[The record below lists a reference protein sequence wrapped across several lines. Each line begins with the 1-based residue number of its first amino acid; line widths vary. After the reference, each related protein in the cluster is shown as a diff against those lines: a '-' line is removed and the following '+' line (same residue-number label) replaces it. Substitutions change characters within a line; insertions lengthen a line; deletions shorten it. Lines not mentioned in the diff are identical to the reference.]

1 MKKLMI
7 LMLLAIIATTSKASN
22 ADNDTLTIE
31 KPNKVQIITG
41 DSIQKIK
48 VYGREGDDKYTYE
61 SNIQLVDSNYVS
73 ETSINKDS
81 WSFDFVGHNS
91 KGLAYPLERKSLS
104 SRVGIGLCSAIGPD
118 EGISVS
124 MGSSWEIFWTIA
136 AYECFAYAKK
146 DGFSVGF
153 GLDWRN
159 YRMTGFNYFSKANDG
174 TISVEKYPVGTEPDF
189 SRIKVFSLQIPLMWQ
204 HRFNK
209 NWSFA
214 LGPVINFNTYASI
227 KNKYTDADGKKHKD
241 VLKHIHQ
248 KPFTIDI
255 MAELNILNEI
265 SVYCKYSPMN
275 ILNSDYS
282 NKCNF
287 QSLSF
292 GIYL

>member
-7 LMLLAIIATTSKASN
+7 LMLLAIIATASKASN

-31 KPNKVQIITG
+31 KPNKVHIITG

-61 SNIQLVDSNYVS
+61 SNIQLVDSNYIS
-73 ETSINKDS
+73 ETNINKDN
-81 WSFDFVGHNS
+81 WTFDFVKRHSG
-91 KGLAYPLERKSLS
+91 GYPLEVKVLT
-104 SRVGIGLCSAIGPD
+104 SRFGIGLCSAIGAD
-118 EGISVS
+118 DGISVS
-124 MGSSWEIFWTIA
+124 TGSSWEIFWTIA
-136 AYECFAYAKK
+136 AYEYYPYGKK
-146 DGFSVGF
+146 DGFSIGF

-174 TISVEKYPVGTEPDF
+174 VISVEKYPLGTEPDF
-189 SRIKVFSLQIPLMWQ
+189 SRIKVFSLQFPLMWR
-204 HRFNK
+204 HRFDK
-209 NWSFA
+209 KWSFA
-214 LGPVINFNTYASI
+214 LGPVFNFNTYASI
-227 KNKYTDADGKKHKD
+227 KNRYTDANGEKHKD
-241 VLKHIHQ
+241 VMKHIHQ

-255 MAELNILNEI
+255 MAEFNILNKT

-275 ILNSDYS
+275 ILNSEYS

>member
-1 MKKLMI
+1 MKRLLSM
-7 LMLLAIIATTSKASN
+7 MLLAITATANATDI
-22 ADNDTLTIE
+22 ADNDTLTIN
-31 KPNKVQIITG
+31 KPAKVRIITG

-61 SNIQLVDSNYVS
+61 SSIELVDSNYVS
-73 ETSINKDS
+73 ETNINKDN
-81 WSFDFVGHNS
+81 WTFDFVKRHSGNL
-91 KGLAYPLERKSLS
+91 GYPLEKKSIS
-104 SRVGIGLCSAIGPD
+104 SRIGIGLCSAIEAD

-124 MGSSWEIFWTIA
+124 TGSSWEIFWTIA
-136 AYECFAYAKK
+136 AYEYYAYGKK

-159 YRMTGFNYFSKANDG
+159 YRMTGFNYFSKANEG

-209 NWSFA
+209 RWSFA

-227 KNKYTDADGKKHKD
+227 KNKYTDANGEKHKD

-248 KPFTIDI
+248 KPFTIDL
-255 MAELNILNEI
+255 MAELNILNEF

-282 NKCNF
+282 NKGNF

>member
-1 MKKLMI
+1 MKRLLSM
-7 LMLLAIIATTSKASN
+7 MLLAITATANATDI
-22 ADNDTLTIE
+22 ADNDTLTIN
-31 KPNKVQIITG
+31 KPAKVRIITG

-61 SNIQLVDSNYVS
+61 SSIELVDSNYVS
-73 ETSINKDS
+73 ETNINKDN
-81 WSFDFVGHNS
+81 WTFDFVKRHSGNL
-91 KGLAYPLERKSLS
+91 GYPLEKKSIS
-104 SRVGIGLCSAIGPD
+104 SRIGIGLCSAIEAD

-124 MGSSWEIFWTIA
+124 TGSSWEIFWTIA
-136 AYECFAYAKK
+136 AYEYYAYGKR

-159 YRMTGFNYFSKANDG
+159 YRMTGFNYFSKANEG

-209 NWSFA
+209 RWSFA

-227 KNKYTDADGKKHKD
+227 KNKYTDANGEKHKD

-248 KPFTIDI
+248 KPFTIDL
-255 MAELNILNEI
+255 MAELNILNEF

-282 NKCNF
+282 NKGNF

>member
-1 MKKLMI
+1 MKRLLSM
-7 LMLLAIIATTSKASN
+7 MLLAITATANATDI
-22 ADNDTLTIE
+22 ADNDTLTIN
-31 KPNKVQIITG
+31 KPAKVRIITG

-61 SNIQLVDSNYVS
+61 SSIELVDSNYVS
-73 ETSINKDS
+73 ETNINKDN
-81 WSFDFVGHNS
+81 WTFDFVKRHSGNL
-91 KGLAYPLERKSLS
+91 GYPLEKKSIS
-104 SRVGIGLCSAIGPD
+104 SRIGIGLCSAIEAD

-124 MGSSWEIFWTIA
+124 TGSSWEIFWTIA
-136 AYECFAYAKK
+136 AYEYYAYGKK

-159 YRMTGFNYFSKANDG
+159 YRMTGFNYFSKANEG

-209 NWSFA
+209 RWSFA

-227 KNKYTDADGKKHKD
+227 KNKYTDANGEKHKD

-248 KPFTIDI
+248 KPFTIDL
-255 MAELNILNEI
+255 MAELNILNEF